1 MRLASSG
8 RGRQIEAMLSEPDKP
23 SSEPA
28 AADVIIA
35 GGGITGLSLA
45 LALRQGAGGL
55 EVILCDPNPAGREE
69 GRASAIVAGGR
80 RMLTELGAWQAIAAD
95 AQPIHGM
102 EITDSRLEDWV
113 RPAFLTFDGEV
124 APDDP
129 FAHIVENAAL
139 AKALHEA
146 CAKAGVRMV
155 GTTVKRFAEG
165 PDGLDVTLGN
175 GERYRAGLLVAA
187 DGARSALRQFAGIGW
202 VGHGYGQSGIV
213 ATIRHERPHEGR
225 AVQHFLPSGPFARLP
240 LTGNRSSIVWT
251 EPTRDAETLLALHED
266 DIAEEVERRF
276 GRELGPIALET
287 PPRAFP
293 LHVGMARRFVGKR
306 LALVGDAA
314 HVVHPLAGLGLN
326 LGLRDVAALA
336 EAVID
341 HVRLGLPP
349 GDPLVLSRYERARR
363 FDTMTLGVAT
373 DGLNALFS
381 NDRLPIRLARDL
393 GLGLVD
399 RMPGLKRFFM
409 REAAGLVGAVPRLM
423 RGEPL

>member
-1 MRLASSG
+1 
-8 RGRQIEAMLSEPDKP
+8 MLSEPGKP
-23 SSEPA
+23 IPEPA
-28 AADVIIA
+28 AADVVIA

-55 EVILCDPNPAGREE
+55 EVVLCDPNPAGREE

-80 RMLTELGAWQAIAAD
+80 RMLAELGAWQAIAAH
-95 AQPIHGM
+95 AQPVHGM
-102 EITDSRLEDWV
+102 EVTDSRLEDWV
-113 RPAFLTFDGEV
+113 RPAFLTFDGEL
-124 APDDP
+124 APDEP
-129 FAHIVENAAL
+129 FAHIVENGLL
-139 AKALHEA
+139 AKALRDA
-146 CAKAGVRMV
+146 CAAAGVRMIE
-155 GTTVKRFAEG
+155 TTVKRFVEA
-165 PDGLDVTLGN
+165 PVGLDVALGN
-175 GERYRAGLLVAA
+175 GERYRTGLLVAA

-202 VGHGYGQSGIV
+202 AGHGYGQSGIV
-213 ATIRHERPHEGR
+213 ATIRHERSHEGR

-251 EPTRDAETLLALHED
+251 EATRDAEILLGLHEED
-266 DIAEEVERRF
+266 LAEEIERRF
-276 GRELGPIALET
+276 GLQLGPITLET

-293 LHVGMARRFVGKR
+293 LHIGMARRFVGKR

-314 HVVHPLAGLGLN
+314 HVIHPLAGLGLN

-349 GDPLVLSRYERARR
+349 GDPLALSRYERARR
-363 FDTMTLGVAT
+363 FDTLTLGVAT

-381 NDRLPIRLARDL
+381 NDRLPLRLARDL

-399 RMPGLKRFFM
+399 RAPGLKRFFV